1 MIPAFRAHTIQRFH
15 GALQGCEDINP
26 ALLRRLNSKCSKCL
40 AYGHT
45 GSQQQSEQGSGLLI
59 PSLLL

>member
-26 ALLRRLNSKCSKCL
+26 ALLRRLNCKCL